1 MMKAPVI
8 TKFREF
14 LWYFHLT
21 LYFIEHFLLSDCYPW
36 PVMKIKVSP
45 FLKIK
50 SQPTVNWR
58 SKETE
63 YKKLPL
69 KKELK
74 FHFSDFMYKWEHT
87 VFIFLWYIS
96 LSIMH
101 SKSITFVNTVGYP
114 SFHCIIIH
122 IYIYIYTIKIIY
134 VLFVLLFYIYKTES
148 LHFTPE
154 THIANKL
161 YFKKKFVLKIKPT
174 KTDIWLSKDICNHTE
189 LALYREKLMI

>member
-1 MMKAPVI
+1 MLRCTGVIIMMKSSVI

-14 LWYFHLT
+14 LWYFHST

-36 PVMKIKVSP
+36 SVMKIKVLP
-45 FLKIK
+45 FSKIK

-63 YKKLPL
+63 FKKLPL

-74 FHFSDFMYKWEHT
+74 FHFLDSMYKWEHT

-101 SKSITFVNTVGYP
+101 SKSITFVEYCRIPFFSLHN
-114 SFHCIIIH
+114 HI
-122 IYIYIYTIKIIY
+122 IYIHTLYVESNCMTFCKRQTQNSEIIR
-134 VLFVLLFYIYKTES
+134 FFFITEV
-148 LHFTPE
+148 E
-154 THIANKL
+154 
-161 YFKKKFVLKIKPT
+161 
-174 KTDIWLSKDICNHTE
+174 E
-189 LALYREKLMI
+189 R

>member
-1 MMKAPVI
+1 MLRCTWVVIMMKAPVI

-21 LYFIEHFLLSDCYPW
+21 LYFIEHFLLSESDCYPW

-50 SQPTVNWR
+50 SQPTVNW

-74 FHFSDFMYKWEHT
+74 FHVSDFMYKWEHT

-96 LSIMH
+96 LGIMH
-101 SKSITFVNTVGYP
+101 SKSITFVEYCRI
-114 SFHCIIIH
+114 SFFSLHNH
-122 IYIYIYTIKIIY
+122 IYIYIYIYTLYVELYIIVY
-134 VLFVLLFYIYKTES
+134 TLYIFI
-148 LHFTPE
+148 L
-154 THIANKL
+154 
-161 YFKKKFVLKIKPT
+161 
-174 KTDIWLSKDICNHTE
+174 
-189 LALYREKLMI
+189 